1 MHRHLKPL
9 ILIIA
14 VALLVGI
21 LFACTPVE
29 QEPYNPYPIVDGTQ
43 NDNYKDF
50 TTKEQAIDTAVG
62 SLENLLSH
70 LDSDVVTDTGYYL
83 GADML
88 INTDDGSAF
97 RLRLEANLYTYPHE
111 IKDEAG
117 NTIFGDDGL
126 PLVDPVALAKHNDI
140 IRYSDIVL
148 EWFDGA
154 ANEMLIGFYFDG
166 INPNSVDDGNDLYL
180 NLQGSKRIFKDFGD
194 SVLYQQMIRLIT
206 QFNLET
212 VIGSATDGTS
222 GTSMKSLRD
231 ALDLAITSNYKQT
244 INGEDTTIFFNDVEL
259 TVLAGTVTEFMQGIF
274 APFEDKLDP
283 LTNKYLGFLFST
295 LGVASF
301 ESIAS
306 DMEFISTPNENLGKD
321 ILRQLDRK
329 SVV

>member
-1 MHRHLKPL
+1 MHRHLKTL
-9 ILIIA
+9 FLIIA
-14 VALLVGI
+14 VVLLVGL

-29 QEPYNPYPIVDGTQ
+29 QPYSDPYPIVDGTQ

-97 RLRLEANLYTYPHE
+97 RLKLQANLYTYPHE
-111 IKDEAG
+111 IKDEEG
-117 NTIFGDDGL
+117 NTLFGEDGL

-166 INPNSVDDGNDLYL
+166 INPNSADAGNHLYL
-180 NLQGSKRIFKDFGD
+180 NLQGSKRIFENFGD
-194 SVLYQQMIRLIT
+194 SVMYQQDTNMCAMLVDK
-206 QFNLET
+206 QQ
-212 VIGSATDGTS
+212 
-222 GTSMKSLRD
+222 
-231 ALDLAITSNYKQT
+231 AI
-244 INGEDTTIFFNDVEL
+244 L
-259 TVLAGTVTEFMQGIF
+259 
-274 APFEDKLDP
+274 
-283 LTNKYLGFLFST
+283 
-295 LGVASF
+295 
-301 ESIAS
+301 
-306 DMEFISTPNENLGKD
+306 
-321 ILRQLDRK
+321 
-329 SVV
+329 

>member
-126 PLVDPVALAKHNDI
+126 PLVLQSI
-140 IRYSDIVL
+140 TTSSD
-148 EWFDGA
+148 
-154 ANEMLIGFYFDG
+154 
-166 INPNSVDDGNDLYL
+166 
-180 NLQGSKRIFKDFGD
+180 
-194 SVLYQQMIRLIT
+194 T
-206 QFNLET
+206 
-212 VIGSATDGTS
+212 
-222 GTSMKSLRD
+222 
-231 ALDLAITSNYKQT
+231 AI
-244 INGEDTTIFFNDVEL
+244 
-259 TVLAGTVTEFMQGIF
+259 
-274 APFEDKLDP
+274 
-283 LTNKYLGFLFST
+283 
-295 LGVASF
+295 
-301 ESIAS
+301 
-306 DMEFISTPNENLGKD
+306 
-321 ILRQLDRK
+321 
-329 SVV
+329 